1 MIFKCKNCGGNAVYH
16 PDKKAMWCP
25 HCDSLDSQERLDTE
39 NMENCTNCGA
49 PLEQIG
55 EFTSALKC
63 AHCGYAPE
71 EYCECEN
78 PLAAHLV
85 AKPASEW
92 YEYCIECVEDCS
104 NPTNLEI
111 GQAQVVTNEWKY
123 YIEDLSVC
131 LIEEV
136 GNPNKNQNFP
146 FVAGFLS

>member
-63 AHCGYAPE
+63 AHCGAYIILKDRVEGSNRP
-71 EYCECEN
+71 
-78 PLAAHLV
+78 HLILPFEISKEK
-85 AKPASEW
+85 A
-92 YEYCIECVEDCS
+92 VEI
-104 NPTNLEI
+104 LKKEF
-111 GQAQVVTNEWKY
+111 
-123 YIEDLSVC
+123 
-131 LIEEV
+131 
-136 GNPNKNQNFP
+136 GNRI
-146 FVAGFLS
+146 